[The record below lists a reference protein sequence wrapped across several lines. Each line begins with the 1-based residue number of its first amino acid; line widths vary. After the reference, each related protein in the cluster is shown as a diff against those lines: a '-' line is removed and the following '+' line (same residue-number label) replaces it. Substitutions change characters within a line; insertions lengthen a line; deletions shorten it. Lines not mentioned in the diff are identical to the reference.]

1 MGTESW
7 LPKISMTGS
16 LEPVSVT
23 LLGRRDVADMTDLR
37 ILRWR
42 DGLGSF
48 GGPESSQGPDEREK
62 GYS

>member
-1 MGTESW
+1 
-7 LPKISMTGS
+7 MTGS